1 MKTNQ
6 RFVLN
11 ENCDVTDMLNPA
23 NSMCGRYYDNDGAP
37 ADDRHLRE
45 HVLRKRLL
53 DLLDRLIIN
62 PRPRQKASDGQE
74 YQPSNQESVAIW
86 WPVFHAIHA
95 SHLNSF
101 DPALSIHCKF
111 GGTLKREKKGMRDF
125 TSLSLFSD
133 DVECLLRDLYGD
145 IESEALDSVLCAVFS
160 IVKALTRYARAD
172 LWVEYSDALDLDYM
186 FGIGLPKECGGIHGS
201 DLYRG
206 GRAKLNL
213 MVRAYEV
220 FAGPSAFSKYTV
232 EFAKYFGEHWIVPNN
247 DKEIL
252 EIKKTLAEP

>member
-1 MKTNQ
+1 LRLKST
-6 RFVLN
+6 
-11 ENCDVTDMLNPA
+11 
-23 NSMCGRYYDNDGAP
+23 P

-62 PRPRQKASDGQE
+62 LRPMQKHLDGQE
-74 YQPSNQESVAIW
+74 YQPFNQEGSTIRGLVFDAIK
-86 WPVFHAIHA
+86 A

-125 TSLSLFSD
+125 TSLSLFRD

-145 IESEALDSVLCAVFS
+145 IESEALDSVLYAVDS
-160 IVKALTRYARAD
+160 IVGAFTRYARAD
-172 LWVEYSDALDLDYM
+172 LCEEYRDAVDLDYM
-186 FGIGLPKECGGIHGS
+186 LGIGLPKECGGIHGG

-252 EIKKTLAEP
+252 EIKKKLRSPCAFWP